1 MRSFLI
7 AGILLA
13 SSLALG
19 QQRYDHRGSLGLTI
33 AAGGEALTAVSS
45 KATGAESGFRI
56 PLEIGGTFSLTD
68 HTELRLAGR
77 LAPGLTPISTLAGS
91 VYAGAR
97 NSFSFEQLKT
107 FFDLELAVHVAPYFA
122 IGARAAFGVQYDFLP
137 IMGVYAQL
145 GGQLGG
151 ATSLR
156 LSGEVM
162 VGVQFR
168 TYLFE

>member
-7 AGILLA
+7 AGVLLA

-19 QQRYDHRGSLGLTI
+19 QQRYDHRGSLGLTV
-33 AAGGEALTAVSS
+33 AAGGEVVTAVSS
-45 KATGAESGFRI
+45 MATGEGGFRI
-56 PLEIGGTFSLTD
+56 PLEVGATFSLSD
-68 HTELRLAGR
+68 HNELRVAGR
-77 LAPGLTPISTLAGS
+77 IAPGIAPITALAGS
-91 VYAGAR
+91 VYAGVR
-97 NSFSFEQLKT
+97 NSIGFEQFKT
-107 FFDLELAVHVAPYFA
+107 FFDLELAVHFTPFLA